1 VLNQIARVSFLAM
14 LLLGLAALPSEPHA
28 GGGGGWGGHAGGS
41 GGQASG
47 WSGHSGHHGHH
58 HGAVVVGV
66 GSWWWGPGWWG
77 YPYWYPYPYGYYP
90 PYYPTVVDEPVD
102 YIQSPPQPTAYWYY
116 CLSAQAYYPQTPSCA
131 EPWIQVPPRRE

>member
-1 VLNQIARVSFLAM
+1 M

-58 HGAVVVGV
+58 HHGAVVVGV
-66 GSWWWGPGWWG
+66 GSWWWGPAWWGPDWWG

-90 PYYPTVVDEPVD
+90 PYYPTAVDEPVH
-102 YIQSPPQPTAYWYY
+102 YIQGPSQPTAYWYY
-116 CLSAQAYYPQTPSCA
+116 CLSAQAYYPQTPSCP
-131 EPWIQVPPRRE
+131 EPWIPIPPRRE